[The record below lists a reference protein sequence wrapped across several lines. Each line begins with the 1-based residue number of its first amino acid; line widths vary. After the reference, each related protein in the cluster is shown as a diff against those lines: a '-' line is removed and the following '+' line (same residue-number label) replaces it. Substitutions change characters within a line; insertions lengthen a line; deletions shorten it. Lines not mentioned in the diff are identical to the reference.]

1 MEIVS
6 KLVKF
11 EAELPVDNEFVEAKL
26 EEMGI
31 KPLRWAIVD
40 VEGKIITVSL
50 ACENLWYN
58 VNYELNNSK

>member
-50 ACENLWYN
+50 ACENL
-58 VNYELNNSK
+58 